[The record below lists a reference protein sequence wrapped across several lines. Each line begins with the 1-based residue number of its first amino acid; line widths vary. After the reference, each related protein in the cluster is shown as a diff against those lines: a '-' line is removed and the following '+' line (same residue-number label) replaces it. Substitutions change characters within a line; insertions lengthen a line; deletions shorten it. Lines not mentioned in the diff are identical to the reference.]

1 MAGGMDI
8 PTDPKRGGIFV
19 SVRDEDKQEI
29 ASPVRTLA
37 AIGFTIYAT
46 GGTADALEAAGVAV
60 SRLQK
65 IATGAR
71 PNVLDLM
78 ANKQLAL
85 IINTPTKTGYLT
97 DEGKIRATAVRLN
110 IPMISTMP
118 AAHAIARAIVALRET
133 GWGVAALQDYAS
145 K

>member
-1 MAGGMDI
+1 M
-8 PTDPKRGGIFV
+8 
-19 SVRDEDKQEI
+19 
-29 ASPVRTLA
+29 
-37 AIGFTIYAT
+37 GFTIYAT
-46 GGTADALEAAGVAV
+46 GGTADAIEGAGVPV

-65 IATGAR
+65 SATGAR

-110 IPMISTMP
+110 IPMITTMP
-118 AAHAIARAIVALRET
+118 AAQAIARAIVALRET
-133 GWGVAALQDYAS
+133 GWGVALPRLRSAAPS
-145 K
+145 REPGGPW